1 MVVVIRLFQK
11 QAAKGLQPLGQ
22 YFADGNQGAV
32 LINCRFCEPVFVVEK
47 MGFVTIGQNFGEVC
61 ESLLVAAAERYCK
74 LGFLQKVGERIA
86 FTPKGFLVSNTI
98 LAELI

>member
-47 MGFVTIGQNFGEVC
+47 MGFVTLGQNFGEVC
-61 ESLLVAAAERYCK
+61 ESLLVSAAYICFGNVVASVADT
-74 LGFLQKVGERIA
+74 VGNA
-86 FTPKGFLVSNTI
+86 V
-98 LAELI
+98 